1 MRPEPRALT
10 QYLITPINTPS
21 SEELSVQ
28 FLGNTNLLFSDG
40 TTHILTDGFFSRP
53 SAMELLGKEISPNRE
68 VIMEDMKR
76 ANITK
81 IDALIPVHSHFDH
94 AMDVGLVAELTGAK
108 LIGSSSTINIGK
120 GYGLPAEQMQIPP
133 LNEPISIG
141 KFTLTFIASRHW
153 QYPDKAQRERLLD
166 QSIDAPI
173 TTPASIYDYKEGISY
188 TILIEHGAT
197 KFAVQGSAG
206 YKKEA
211 IPNFDADILFLSI
224 AGLESMDDTYNKDY
238 QTHVID
244 AVQPEIL
251 VPIHWDDFTIPLA
264 DGLKTSSLLFIWLY
278 GGDLGKAFEIV
289 EQTNLSKNRKIK
301 VLPLWNTIK
310 MSELKD

>member
-1 MRPEPRALT
+1 MKKSILFLVLFLLLLFVISLNVRPEPKALT
-10 QYLITPINTPS
+10 QYLVTPINTPA

-53 SAMELLGKEISPNRE
+53 SAMELLGEEISPNRE

-81 IDALIPVHSHFDH
+81 LDALIPVHS
-94 AMDVGLVAELTGAK
+94 
-108 LIGSSSTINIGK
+108 
-120 GYGLPAEQMQIPP
+120 AEQMQIPP

-206 YKKEA
+206 WMTL
-211 IPNFDADILFLSI
+211 II
-224 AGLESMDDTYNKDY
+224 
-238 QTHVID
+238 
-244 AVQPEIL
+244 
-251 VPIHWDDFTIPLA
+251 
-264 DGLKTSSLLFIWLY
+264 
-278 GGDLGKAFEIV
+278 
-289 EQTNLSKNRKIK
+289 R
-301 VLPLWNTIK
+301 TIK
-310 MSELKD
+310 PML